1 MGPPKGINRSYELGA
16 PVSEL
21 KSKKAKKMSQA
32 STTSESQSDTDERIM
47 PSATNGSF
55 EVIKLMH
62 RMKQMIEDLQLE
74 MKFQRS
80 QIKELLESLSNDETT
95 DKEPSSEE
103 DEEESMDEDGEEEE
117 KDDNMTGGRRALMRR
132 IARRRAYN

>member
-1 MGPPKGINRSYELGA
+1 MGPPKGIKRSYELGA

-21 KSKKAKKMSQA
+21 MSKKVKKMSQA
-32 STTSESQSDTDERIM
+32 STTSESQSDTDERIT
-47 PSATNGSF
+47 SARNGDF

-103 DEEESMDEDGEEEE
+103 DVEESMDEDGEDEG
-117 KDDNMTGGRRALMRR
+117 KDDNMMGGRRALMRR